1 VEYGCGVE
9 ELLGNDVLFCLE
21 FKKQRESIMM
31 NIRPKLKNLILDSKV
46 SGLNTLVLFEE
57 FKCKYLDKSYGLL
70 TLHLSFNAGERNPIH
85 LTLLTS

>member
-31 NIRPKLKNLILDSKV
+31 NIRPKLKNLRFESFRFEYA
-46 SGLNTLVLFEE
+46 STL
-57 FKCKYLDKSYGLL
+57 
-70 TLHLSFNAGERNPIH
+70 
-85 LTLLTS
+85 